1 MHGGLGGEQEHPDP
15 AGRHANAAEL
25 EQNQAFVVERVLSMK
40 CDSGGT
46 MKYDTVSAAQK
57 QDGGRNLGS
66 DWDLP
71 TILSSGVLTEIAFE
85 QRRPD

>member
-46 MKYDTVSAAQK
+46 MKYDTVSAAEAGWRPQSWK
-57 QDGGRNLGS
+57 RLGS
-66 DWDLP
+66 TYD
-71 TILSSGVLTEIAFE
+71 FE